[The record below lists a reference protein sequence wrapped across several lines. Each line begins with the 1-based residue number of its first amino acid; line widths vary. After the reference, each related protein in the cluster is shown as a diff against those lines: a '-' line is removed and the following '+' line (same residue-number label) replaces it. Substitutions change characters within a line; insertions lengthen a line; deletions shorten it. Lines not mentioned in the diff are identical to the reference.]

1 LKQLLQNKVLN
12 NWNLYWLISI
22 PISIACA
29 LAMIRGDLST
39 GAGLLPLIEFSVYC
53 AVPLIYLAFAASSLH
68 GLFPSLFSRW
78 LLRNRSIIG
87 LCFATAMAWQLLS
100 ILWLVL
106 VHTQFYLE
114 EQYVLSDA
122 IEGTVGYLLLLAMVL
137 TSFKF
142 GRRRLTPRQWKL
154 LHKIGIYYI
163 WAYIWSTYWWQV
175 FSYPDPLPID
185 IIYYWAGFLAWGLR
199 LGAWMKKNW
208 QQPAVG
214 HTV

>member
-1 LKQLLQNKVLN
+1 
-12 NWNLYWLISI
+12 
-22 PISIACA
+22 
-29 LAMIRGDLST
+29 MIRGDLST

-78 LLRNRSIIG
+78 LLRNRRIIG

-142 GRRRLTPRQWKL
+142 GRRRLDRKSTRL
-154 LHKIGIYYI
+154 NSSHKPISY
-163 WAYIWSTYWWQV
+163 AV
-175 FSYPDPLPID
+175 FCLK
-185 IIYYWAGFLAWGLR
+185 
-199 LGAWMKKNW
+199 KKN
-208 QQPAVG
+208 QKIKVFHNNVEPESG
-214 HTV
+214 CIL